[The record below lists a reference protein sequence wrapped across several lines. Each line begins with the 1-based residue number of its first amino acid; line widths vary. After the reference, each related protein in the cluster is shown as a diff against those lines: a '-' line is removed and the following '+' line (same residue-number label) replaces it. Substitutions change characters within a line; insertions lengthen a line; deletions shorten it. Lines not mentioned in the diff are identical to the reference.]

1 MDCDDDQIEQCGLAS
16 HPSMDYRL
24 MMKKITG
31 IVLGIL
37 ACAALYLAAP
47 VGHAEDPKPD
57 RPPLGTPPIG
67 KLVDV
72 MLVAW
77 PLNTGNAGKVSGTL
91 VAMSDQ
97 WIIVES
103 GSQET
108 WVPKEKVMTM
118 TASR

>member
-1 MDCDDDQIEQCGLAS
+1 MS
-16 HPSMDYRL
+16 YRL
-24 MMKKITG
+24 RMKNITG

-37 ACAALYLAAP
+37 ACGALYLAVP
-47 VGHAEDPKPD
+47 VGHAEAPNPV
-57 RPPLGTPPIG
+57 RPPLGTPPLG
-67 KLVDV
+67 KPVDV
-72 MLVAW
+72 VLVAW

-91 VAMSDQ
+91 VAMTDQ